1 MNALRENDLGQV
13 LILAVNELRW
23 DPALERLLQSLRPG
37 GILIDAPLAGAAQRG
52 AEFLS
57 KAAGAVAALPLLA
70 IREEGGDMDPL
81 RALLPSLPSPRSVAE
96 KGLAAVRRL
105 GDLVGSALHLFGF
118 NTDLAPLLDLAM
130 PDPGRVF
137 SSEPA
142 QMAKLGTAWL
152 EGLEPHGVL
161 ACGKHFPGL
170 AGARRSGHPE
180 RLLVPKPMA
189 ELWREDLLPFRA
201 LLPRLPLLL
210 LSTAAYKAYD
220 FDWLQSAGLS
230 SKIVEGLLR
239 VKLGYKGVAIACGLE
254 SENVRGALRVEEAAV
269 QALRA
274 ECDMLLVEDAGVA
287 ERMRRALSAALESGK
302 LPSARLEQALKRIRF
317 AKRELKP
324 PLGSVPRRS
333 MERLAKEF
341 MDFSRQLA

>member
-152 EGLEPHGVL
+152 EASNLTAYSLVESTSRAWQERDAP
-161 ACGKHFPGL
+161 AT
-170 AGARRSGHPE
+170 RSGSWSPSPWPSCGAKISSLSG
-180 RLLVPKPMA
+180 RSC
-189 ELWREDLLPFRA
+189 RA
-201 LLPRLPLLL
+201 FPC
-210 LSTAAYKAYD
+210 
-220 FDWLQSAGLS
+220 F
-230 SKIVEGLLR
+230 
-239 VKLGYKGVAIACGLE
+239 C
-254 SENVRGALRVEEAAV
+254 
-269 QALRA
+269 
-274 ECDMLLVEDAGVA
+274 
-287 ERMRRALSAALESGK
+287 
-302 LPSARLEQALKRIRF
+302 
-317 AKRELKP
+317 
-324 PLGSVPRRS
+324 
-333 MERLAKEF
+333 
-341 MDFSRQLA
+341 